1 MSQAAKIRPQRVP
14 ASKYVFGLLLVAWLN
29 MALQPCAMALG
40 ETSKQ
45 DCQNCPP
52 ALTTENASPG
62 AHETYDTVADMSS
75 CESRVSQCAFGDE
88 VNYESRSVKVKDT
101 PDNTPVGPVPYIAV
115 NTALTTLPG
124 LPDVDDPSHLS
135 GGPQAL
141 NVLYCVYLI

>member
-1 MSQAAKIRPQRVP
+1 MSQAVKIRQRPVP
-14 ASKYVFGLLLVAWLN
+14 ASKYVLGLLLVAWLN

-40 ETSKQ
+40 EASKQ

-52 ALTTENASPG
+52 ALTTEFASPG
-62 AHETYDTVADMSS
+62 AHNIYDTVADTSS
-75 CESRVSQCAFGDE
+75 CESRVSQCVFGDE
-88 VNYESRSVKVKDT
+88 VSSEIRSIKVKDT
-101 PDNTPVGPVPYIAV
+101 PDDTPVGAVPVIAV
-115 NTALTTLPG
+115 NPALTISPG